1 MTCDASVMASL
12 ESAAARGADGLLP
25 EARGIVAEALCALR
39 RPDGGFAG
47 LDGRTDAYFS
57 FFAWLS
63 LRALGADYDRDA
75 LCAYMAAQ
83 RKLCT
88 RISACCAEVVL
99 LREGLRSRAAGWLTV
114 AGSLMRGE
122 AVDPYGLF
130 LSGLLI
136 EALLRRGVPQW
147 AVRRAWR
154 KLAVRDWT
162 ALPTPQ
168 MAAGLT
174 LASLAGEDDKGV
186 LSALVS
192 RQCLSGGFVSA
203 PGAPPDL
210 LATAVARFSIGSRQP
225 AIGKG
230 TPPAKAQRG
239 DEQGRNDLAFIEACW
254 LDDGLFGPFPSA
266 DQGDA
271 ENTFYGLLALGTCR
285 Q

>member
-1 MTCDASVMASL
+1 MTRGASVMASL
-12 ESAAARGADGLLP
+12 ESAAAHGADGLMP
-25 EARGIVAEALCALR
+25 AARGIVAEALRALR

-47 LDGRTDAYFS
+47 LDGRSDAYFS

-75 LCAYMAAQ
+75 LCAYLAAQ
-83 RKLCT
+83 RKLGK
-88 RISACCAEVVL
+88 RVSACCAEVVL
-99 LREGLRSRAAGWLTV
+99 LREGRRSRAAGWLTV

-122 AVDPYGLF
+122 SVDPYGLF
-130 LSGLLI
+130 LSGLQI

-147 AVRRAWR
+147 AARRAWR

-162 ALPTPQ
+162 DLPTPQ

-174 LASLAGEDDKGV
+174 LASLAGKDDKGL
-186 LSALVS
+186 LSALES
-192 RQCLSGGFVSA
+192 RQCRSGGFVSA

-210 LATAVARFSIGSRQP
+210 LATAVARFSIGRRHP
-225 AIGKG
+225 VIGKG
-230 TPPAKAQRG
+230 TPPVKAQKG
-239 DEQGRNDLAFIEACW
+239 DETGRNDLSFIEACW
-254 LDDGLFGPFPSA
+254 QDDGLFGPFPSA
-266 DQGDA
+266 NQGDA